1 MRVPPP
7 LKLGEGPGEG
17 ACAERNLPIRIWNLF
32 PYGRLAADER
42 CLTRVERLSGRDIVS
57 LRDRE
62 GVSQKVFAR
71 YLNVPVTL
79 ISQWERG
86 ERKPSGAAVK
96 LLSIVKHKGLDAIA

>member
-1 MRVPPP
+1 MTKRYKSELRAALHETVEGLHRIGLVDKKTMRQ
-7 LKLGEGPGEG
+7 
-17 ACAERNLPIRIWNLF
+17 F
-32 PYGRLAADER
+32 DES
-42 CLTRVERLSGRDIVS
+42 CLTSIEKLSAKAIVS
-57 LRDRE
+57 LRERE

-96 LLSIVKHKGLDAIA
+96 LLSLVKHKGLDAIA

>member
-1 MRVPPP
+1 MTKKYKSELRAALHETVEGLHRIGLVDKKTMRD
-7 LKLGEGPGEG
+7 
-17 ACAERNLPIRIWNLF
+17 F
-32 PYGRLAADER
+32 DER
-42 CLTRVERLSGRDIVS
+42 CLTKVENLTGRDIVS

-79 ISQWERG
+79 VSQWERG

-96 LLSIVKHKGLDAIA
+96 LLSLVKHKGLDAIA

>member
-1 MRVPPP
+1 MTKRYKSDLKAALHETVEGLHRIGLVDKKTMR
-7 LKLGEGPGEG
+7 E
-17 ACAERNLPIRIWNLF
+17 F
-32 PYGRLAADER
+32 DES
-42 CLTRVERLSGRDIVS
+42 CLTSVERLSPREIQA
-57 LRDRE
+57 LRERE

-96 LLSIVKHKGLDAIA
+96 LLSVVKHKGLEAIA

>member
-1 MRVPPP
+1 MTKMYKSELRAALHETVEGLHRIGLVDKKTMRH
-7 LKLGEGPGEG
+7 
-17 ACAERNLPIRIWNLF
+17 F
-32 PYGRLAADER
+32 DER
-42 CLTRVERLSGRDIVS
+42 CLTKVEKLSGRDIVS
-57 LRDRE
+57 LRTRE

>member
-1 MRVPPP
+1 MTKKYKSELRAALHETVEGLHRIGLVDKKTMRD
-7 LKLGEGPGEG
+7 
-17 ACAERNLPIRIWNLF
+17 F
-32 PYGRLAADER
+32 DER
-42 CLTRVERLSGRDIVS
+42 CLTKVENLTGRDIVS

-79 ISQWERG
+79 VSQWERG

-96 LLSIVKHKGLDAIA
+96 LLSLVKHKGLEAIA

>member
-1 MRVPPP
+1 MTKKYKSELRAALHETVEGLHRVGLVDKKTMRH
-7 LKLGEGPGEG
+7 
-17 ACAERNLPIRIWNLF
+17 F
-32 PYGRLAADER
+32 DER
-42 CLTRVERLSGRDIVS
+42 CLTTVEKLSGREIVS

-62 GVSQKVFAR
+62 GVSQQVFAR

-96 LLSIVKHKGLDAIA
+96 LLSLVKHKGLDAIA